1 MDSSR
6 TPHFSYL
13 GDEIILSQFS
23 LLAENIQ
30 KAIGTGANNDG
41 IASMARQI
49 QNIKSS
55 REKWPSKILQTFKSR
70 KIPVMAVENVTK
82 LNQSHCSRIEFINDD
97 RKRSK
102 EILRADISRK
112 KKMLDDLQAKRDKML
127 DSFEEKLSQ
136 MRNERLLYQQNSVE
150 FRRISGQ
157 ISACIQSYNAA
168 TLRLQTSEYLL
179 QQELA
184 DIEAQFLPI
193 RLLST
198 QSNQKNLIVPKQNSY
213 LGWIPHLSLYVKLIC
228 TKVPPENDIFRHISY
243 EPESKLSNLPLSL
256 YNLINFGDEIGADD
270 KNLLTM
276 LIIYLKKFKPN
287 ILDTLDT
294 KKGNLSA
301 VIESLAFHCTTAPER
316 QAVMSRLRNFQRA
329 KDESFAHSI
338 AKFDSLHQ
346 FYMQLDSPAEA
357 ETIKMVSFS
366 TLRSVVP
373 YLISPRCNTALAQ
386 WIQDTQRLG
395 GTIDK
400 DAIIRT
406 VTSLETFTD
415 LQLTNSRNL
424 PAHMI
429 STTLNLP
436 PSTEPEVTLSAHS
449 ALESSNSKSSLPFAA
464 RTPPPRPASGDKKP
478 YYRPPS
484 GTRSPGPPRPNS
496 GTRPP
501 GVSRNNSN
509 SPHPGRSQS
518 KSPNRNDPNRQR
530 GRSADKKF
538 PPAPQSRTAS
548 AQFVAELET
557 LQYYSILSKSP
568 NIKRKASMPT
578 IFRRPMTPNTYSHL
592 KTNYFFKT
600 SGGNRFKDV
609 RTRGLCLRCYGT
621 HRASVCPKYTSP
633 TPVPCRNCHFLF
645 HATEQCCFYDQQGKS
660 RPVSA
665 NKQT

>member
-150 FRRISGQ
+150 FCRISGQ

-228 TKVPPENDIFRHISY
+228 TKFPPENDIFRHISY

-270 KNLLTM
+270 KNLLTI

-316 QAVMSRLRNFQRA
+316 QAVMSRLRNF
-329 KDESFAHSI
+329 
-338 AKFDSLHQ
+338 
-346 FYMQLDSPAEA
+346 
-357 ETIKMVSFS
+357 
-366 TLRSVVP
+366 
-373 YLISPRCNTALAQ
+373 
-386 WIQDTQRLG
+386 
-395 GTIDK
+395 
-400 DAIIRT
+400 
-406 VTSLETFTD
+406 
-415 LQLTNSRNL
+415 
-424 PAHMI
+424 
-429 STTLNLP
+429 
-436 PSTEPEVTLSAHS
+436 
-449 ALESSNSKSSLPFAA
+449 
-464 RTPPPRPASGDKKP
+464 
-478 YYRPPS
+478 
-484 GTRSPGPPRPNS
+484 
-496 GTRPP
+496 
-501 GVSRNNSN
+501 
-509 SPHPGRSQS
+509 
-518 KSPNRNDPNRQR
+518 
-530 GRSADKKF
+530 
-538 PPAPQSRTAS
+538 
-548 AQFVAELET
+548 
-557 LQYYSILSKSP
+557 
-568 NIKRKASMPT
+568 
-578 IFRRPMTPNTYSHL
+578 
-592 KTNYFFKT
+592 
-600 SGGNRFKDV
+600 
-609 RTRGLCLRCYGT
+609 
-621 HRASVCPKYTSP
+621 
-633 TPVPCRNCHFLF
+633 
-645 HATEQCCFYDQQGKS
+645 
-660 RPVSA
+660 
-665 NKQT
+665 